1 MSYHSLEPQC
11 LSLSLTDSPTLHFRK
26 PCPDGC
32 HRFPPAEKTIP
43 WYGHA
48 SAILCCLLPVGI
60 PARRRRS
67 WATLGMFFLF
77 LALVAGV
84 TSCGGGTNG
93 GGGGGCTAKTDPGTT
108 PGSYTVTVTGTSGTT
123 TAITA
128 INLTVQ

>member
-1 MSYHSLEPQC
+1 
-11 LSLSLTDSPTLHFRK
+11 
-26 PCPDGC
+26 
-32 HRFPPAEKTIP
+32 
-43 WYGHA
+43 
-48 SAILCCLLPVGI
+48 
-60 PARRRRS
+60 
-67 WATLGMFFLF
+67 MFFLF